1 MGTGTD
7 ITLLTQQ
14 SYTAAQ
20 TIINLPIAISVLGYV
35 GRLQKLS
42 GKHCLHFINKMKV
55 VQNNTKQ
62 TILGSFKA

>member
-42 GKHCLHFINKMKV
+42 GKALFAFY
-55 VQNNTKQ
+55 QQDESSAKQ
-62 TILGSFKA
+62 YQTNHIGII